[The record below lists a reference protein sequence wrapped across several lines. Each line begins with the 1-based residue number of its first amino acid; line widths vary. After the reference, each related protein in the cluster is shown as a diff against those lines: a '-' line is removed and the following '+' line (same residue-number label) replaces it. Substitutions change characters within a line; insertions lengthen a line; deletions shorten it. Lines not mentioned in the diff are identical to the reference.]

1 LKTKKIMWPRFL
13 RLRLAAALLAANAA
27 VSYAASLQVEPVLVD
42 VKAPSAAA
50 TLTLR
55 NGGPAP
61 INAQI
66 RVFRWSQT
74 DGMEKLQ
81 PTTDVVASPPDA
93 NLTPKADYVVRIVRV
108 LKQPV
113 ASEEGYRLLVD
124 ELPSPVQ
131 WQGRTVNLLVR
142 NSIPVF
148 FAPPQLGD
156 PSVTWAVSV
165 QGDKLS
171 LSAQNNGDRRLRI
184 SSLRVR
190 NSIGEV
196 VTFGNGLLGYVLGR
210 SSMNWATPG
219 SARSFVGAST
229 VSISAESDL
238 GPIQAVATVIR
249 RP

>member
-1 LKTKKIMWPRFL
+1 MWPRFL
-13 RLRLAAALLAANAA
+13 CLRMAAALLVANAA
-27 VSYAASLQVEPVLVD
+27 VSHSASLQVEPVLVD
-42 VKAPSAAA
+42 VRAPSAAA

-66 RVFRWSQT
+66 RVFRWSQA
-74 DGMEKLQ
+74 DGIERLE

-108 LKQPV
+108 SKQSV
-113 ASEEGYRLLVD
+113 TSEEGYRLLVD

-142 NSIPVF
+142 SSIPVF
-148 FAPPQLGD
+148 FGPPQAGD
-156 PSVTWAVSV
+156 PSVAWAVSV
-165 QGDKLS
+165 QGENLIV
-171 LSAQNNGDRRLRI
+171 AARNNGDRRLRI

-190 NSIGEV
+190 NSNGEV
-196 VTFGNGLLGYVLGR
+196 VTFGNGLVGYVLGR
-210 SSMNWATPG
+210 SAMNWTASG
-219 SARSFVGAST
+219 GGRSFAGGGT
-229 VSISAESDL
+229 VSISAESDFE
-238 GPIQAVATVIR
+238 PIQAVASLIR